1 MIDKLAYILITNR
14 KILSTRSRDKT
25 KYYIPGGKR
34 EAGENDWQAL
44 FREIQEELSVDLVE
58 KTCLYYG
65 TFEAQA
71 DSHADG
77 IIVKMTCYTAD
88 YVGELKAAAEIDEI
102 IWLDFNNI
110 NDVSPVDKLI
120 FLDLKSKGLID

>member
-1 MIDKLAYILITNR
+1 
-14 KILSTRSRDKT
+14 
-25 KYYIPGGKR
+25 
-34 EAGENDWQAL
+34 
-44 FREIQEELSVDLVE
+44 
-58 KTCLYYG
+58 
-65 TFEAQA
+65 
-71 DSHADG
+71 
-77 IIVKMTCYTAD
+77 MTCYSAD